1 MSGGSTPIRIL
12 PVDDHPIVHEGIAG
26 VLGVQP
32 EHDDGD
38 ADGHSDAGD
47 EWPRRANRDDRN
59 DRPVP
64 YDFIRPGGRG
74 GNCFALAYRP
84 GAEYLLLLRRG

>member
-38 ADGHSDAGD
+38 ADGHS
-47 EWPRRANRDDRN
+47 E
-59 DRPVP
+59 
-64 YDFIRPGGRG
+64 
-74 GNCFALAYRP
+74 ALSS
-84 GAEYLLLLRRG
+84 